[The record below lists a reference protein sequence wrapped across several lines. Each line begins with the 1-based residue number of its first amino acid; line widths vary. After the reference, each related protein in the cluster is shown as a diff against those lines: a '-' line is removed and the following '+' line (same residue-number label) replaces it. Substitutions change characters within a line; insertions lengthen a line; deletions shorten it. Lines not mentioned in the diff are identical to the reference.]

1 MGDGTMIATVEEF
14 LQLLQRT
21 AGLDFAFTVTE
32 GAVTGEGGR
41 RRLEVE
47 ISGPDAGLMVERNGE
62 LLHALESMMV
72 SLLRLQPEEQELVHF
87 DALGFK
93 RERLE
98 AMQRLA
104 AEAVARVRESGE
116 PYVFQPMNSLE
127 RRMLHLQ
134 LLESGLA
141 TASSGEGPR
150 RFVVLYPAGM
160 TPTPEQF
167 APAVPARR
175 ETGGGGRFGG
185 RAGGRFG
192 GRPGGG
198 GDRGG
203 RTGGPWQR
211 GGRPGQGRP
220 RAAGGGPAEGAEAI
234 QGSGVEEQQVER
246 VVLPGERL
254 QRLDP
259 NGNPIETREMEETA
273 AGTTEQER
281 LESLRRAFRK
291 R

>member
-1 MGDGTMIATVEEF
+1 MDTGQQAGGRAEIETVAQF
-14 LQLLQRT
+14 LELLQRT
-21 AGLDFAFTVTE
+21 AGFDFAFAIQE
-32 GAVTGEGGR
+32 GAPAGESGR

-47 ISGPDAGLMVERNGE
+47 ISGPDAALTVERNGE
-62 LLHALESMMV
+62 LLHALESMAV

-93 RERLE
+93 RGRQE
-98 AMQRLA
+98 AMQRMA
-104 AEAVARVRESGE
+104 AEAVAKVREGGE
-116 PYVFQPMNSLE
+116 PFVFPPMNSLE
-127 RRMLHLQ
+127 RRMLHLE
-134 LLESGLA
+134 LVNSGLA

-150 RFVVLYPAGM
+150 RFVVLYPEGM

-175 ETGGGGRFGG
+175 EQRFGG
-185 RAGGRFG
+185 RGGGGRFG
-192 GRPGGG
+192 GRPGG
-198 GDRGG
+198 DRGG
-203 RTGGPWQR
+203 RSGSPSR
-211 GGRPGQGRP
+211 GQRPGQGARP
-220 RAAGGGPAEGAEAI
+220 AQPGVDTEQGPA
-234 QGSGVEEQQVER
+234 ER

-259 NGNPIETREMEETA
+259 NGNPIETREVEESSA
-273 AGTTEQER
+273 AKSEQER